1 MDISH
6 ITKLLSSLGRNQV
19 TIPIVSNEYIETNVH
34 SLYNSILKNDI
45 FDECDDLMKEV
56 QKYKG
61 TIKSKQLIKKP
72 KNNIQYVEVSRDNL
86 ENTTV
91 KKDSSMYLNL
101 LHVFACIKDN
111 TLTFE
116 TNEDKILMFTNSYL
130 RDLLNYVSNNTELK
144 SIMLDDKKLTKVL
157 LLQELTKLI
166 NMNDFNIDNETS
178 KLLIALTSKYL
189 KKHIVLYNNN
199 KNVIYNE
206 FDYTDDNIEDVL
218 CITKMNGNLYYF
230 DEIMNVNV
238 FKSKYIKDNKDMIKL
253 QDNYK
258 ENLKSLSVKDLRQI
272 AKKLCIDIIDTH
284 TSKLYSK
291 VDLRLLIEAQLNS

>member
-34 SLYNSILKNDI
+34 SLYSSILKNDI

-56 QKYKG
+56 QKHKG

-72 KNNIQYVEVSRDNL
+72 KNNIQYVEVSKDNL
-86 ENTTV
+86 ENTIV
-91 KKDSSMYLNL
+91 KNDSSIYLNL
-101 LHVFACIKDN
+101 LHVFACIQDN

-166 NMNDFNIDNETS
+166 NINDFNIDNETS

-189 KKHIVLYNNN
+189 KKHIVLYDN
-199 KNVIYNE
+199 KKNIIYNE

-218 CITKMNGNLYYF
+218 CITKMNDNLYYF
-230 DEIMNVNV
+230 DEIINVNV
-238 FKSKYIKDNKDMIKL
+238 FKSKYIKDNIDVIKL